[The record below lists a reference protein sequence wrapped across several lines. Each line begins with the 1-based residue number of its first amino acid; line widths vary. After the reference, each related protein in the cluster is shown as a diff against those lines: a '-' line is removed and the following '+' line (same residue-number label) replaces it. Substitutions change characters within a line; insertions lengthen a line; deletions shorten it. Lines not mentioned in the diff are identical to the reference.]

1 MNKIDQWTSTFEKF
15 KKAVKTK
22 VDIYSK
28 ELAEYDMMTPSDKV
42 RYKGR
47 VIELRKL
54 IEYYDDILF
63 KYEDD
68 SIEIPD
74 TILGDVYISGNESS
88 NDVAETEYGD
98 FSITYQKSKEEL
110 IDEYYEVI
118 HNLNVSKKNDKNHVE
133 KYKQLAEQ
141 LYFKYALLIERAPKI
156 RTGIVH
162 NEKLMVRDEDY
173 QLYINQYH
181 LNRIHATNVDVERE
195 KLVSKLNLIKG
206 QYMNFSNINSAEKN
220 ALKVEMADLKS
231 KIATLKAEKNKY
243 DMLAE
248 VSLLKA
254 KAAEGVLKND
264 YCVYFIAKLDADDRV
279 NRELSNIE
287 AFKYDIEKI
296 DAELT
301 LLTITDN
308 IDDATRQKLLNESS
322 SLSKMKDIAYADLS
336 RARKQRLK
344 QEILHAFN
352 VGSLS
357 KEAKDEKLNQLE
369 QYIVINEAVEKEVGL
384 YVEREEPTVE
394 EPAVEP
400 VGPKR

>member
-1 MNKIDQWTSTFEKF
+1 MNKIDQWTSTFEKY

-74 TILGDVYISGNESS
+74 AILGDVYISGNESS

-254 KAAEGVLKND
+254 KTAEGVLKND

-322 SLSKMKDIAYADLS
+322 SLSKMKDTAYADLS

-384 YVEREEPTVE
+384 YVEHEEPTVE
-394 EPAVEP
+394 EAAVEP